1 MAEHK
6 KYYINVPGALVE
18 VSEDIYFAYYQE
30 KRRGRTLREKDER
43 NGAVSYDG
51 LDTPE
56 LTGQEMIPDRDAV
69 SVEDAAIANILRG
82 ELRRCLALLDEPDRQ
97 LIQALYFENLS
108 EREYATKAEL
118 HYMTVHNRKTRL
130 LRQLKKC
137 WKSKNNL
144 VQPPHELGLVV
155 RGLSHTPGGP

>member
-6 KYYINVPGALVE
+6 KYYIHVPGALVE
-18 VSEDIYFAYYQE
+18 VSEGVYFAYYQE

-56 LTGQEMIPDRDAV
+56 LSGQEMIPDRDAV

-82 ELRRCLALLDEPDRQ
+82 ELHRCLALLDEPDRL
-97 LIQALYFENLS
+97 LIQALYFEGLS
-108 EREYATKAEL
+108 EREYSKKTGM
-118 HYMTVHNRKTRL
+118 HHMTIHSRKVAI
-130 LRQLKKC
+130 LRALKKMI
-137 WKSKNNL
+137 KI
-144 VQPPHELGLVV
+144 
-155 RGLSHTPGGP
+155 

>member
-18 VSEDIYFAYYQE
+18 VSEGVYFAYYQE

-56 LTGQEMIPDRDAV
+56 LTGQEMIPDRGAT
-69 SVEDAAIANILRG
+69 SVEDAAIANILRDK
-82 ELRRCLALLDEPDRQ
+82 LHRCLALLDEPDRQ
-97 LIQALYFENLS
+97 LIQALYFEGLS
-108 EREYATKAEL
+108 EREYATEAGL
-118 HYMTVHNRKTRL
+118 HYMTVHNRKARL
-130 LRQLKKC
+130 LRQLKKMIE
-137 WKSKNNL
+137 K
-144 VQPPHELGLVV
+144 
-155 RGLSHTPGGP
+155 

>member
-18 VSEDIYFAYYQE
+18 VSEGVYFAYYQE

-43 NGAVSYDG
+43 NGAVSYDE

-69 SVEDAAIANILRG
+69 SVEDAALANILR
-82 ELRRCLALLDEPDRQ
+82 EKLHRCLALLDEPDRQ
-97 LIQALYFENLS
+97 LIQALYFEGLS
-108 EREYATKAEL
+108 ERKYAKRVEIPQQTISD
-118 HYMTVHNRKTRL
+118 RKRRIL
-130 LRQLKKC
+130 ARLKKLLE
-137 WKSKNNL
+137 N
-144 VQPPHELGLVV
+144 
-155 RGLSHTPGGP
+155 

>member
-6 KYYINVPGALVE
+6 KYYIHVPGTLVE
-18 VSEDIYFAYYQE
+18 VSEGVYFAYYQE

-69 SVEDAAIANILRG
+69 SVEDAAIANILRDR
-82 ELRRCLALLDEPDRQ
+82 LHRCLDALDEPDQQ
-97 LIQALYFENLS
+97 LIHALYFEGLS
-108 EREYATKAEL
+108 ERKYAKRVGIPQRTINDRRRRALRKLKEL
-118 HYMTVHNRKTRL
+118 LEN
-130 LRQLKKC
+130 
-137 WKSKNNL
+137 
-144 VQPPHELGLVV
+144 
-155 RGLSHTPGGP
+155 

>member
-1 MAEHK
+1 MAEQK
-6 KYYINVPGALVE
+6 KYYIHVPGALVE

-43 NGAVSYDG
+43 NGAISYDG

-56 LTGQEMIPDRDAV
+56 LSGQEMIPDRDAV

-97 LIQALYFENLS
+97 LIQALYFEGLS
-108 EREYATKAEL
+108 EREYAKRVGVPQRTINDRRHRAL
-118 HYMTVHNRKTRL
+118 RK
-130 LRQLKKC
+130 LKKLLE
-137 WKSKNNL
+137 N
-144 VQPPHELGLVV
+144 
-155 RGLSHTPGGP
+155 

>member
-18 VSEDIYFAYYQE
+18 VSEGVYFAYYQE

-56 LTGQEMIPDRDAV
+56 LTGQEMIPDRGAT
-69 SVEDAAIANILRG
+69 SVEDAAIANILRDK
-82 ELRRCLALLDEPDRQ
+82 LHRCLALLDEPDRQ
-97 LIQALYFENLS
+97 LIQALYFEGLS
-108 EREYATKAEL
+108 ERKYAKRVAIPQQTISD
-118 HYMTVHNRKTRL
+118 RKRRIL
-130 LRQLKKC
+130 ARLKKLLE
-137 WKSKNNL
+137 N
-144 VQPPHELGLVV
+144 
-155 RGLSHTPGGP
+155 

>member
-18 VSEDIYFAYYQE
+18 VSEGVYFAYYQE

-69 SVEDAAIANILRG
+69 SVEDAAIANIPR
-82 ELRRCLALLDEPDRQ
+82 
-97 LIQALYFENLS
+97 
-108 EREYATKAEL
+108 
-118 HYMTVHNRKTRL
+118 
-130 LRQLKKC
+130 
-137 WKSKNNL
+137 
-144 VQPPHELGLVV
+144 
-155 RGLSHTPGGP
+155 

>member
-6 KYYINVPGALVE
+6 KYYIHVPGALVE
-18 VSEDIYFAYYQE
+18 VSEGVYFAYYQE
-30 KRRGRTLREKDER
+30 KRRGRTLREKDKR

-56 LTGQEMIPDRDAV
+56 LSGQEMIPDRGAV

-97 LIQALYFENLS
+97 LIHALYFEGLN
-108 EREYATKAEL
+108 ERKYAKRVGIPQQTISD
-118 HYMTVHNRKTRL
+118 RKRRILARL
-130 LRQLKKC
+130 
-137 WKSKNNL
+137 KNF
-144 VQPPHELGLVV
+144 
-155 RGLSHTPGGP
+155 

>member
-1 MAEHK
+1 MAEQK
-6 KYYINVPGALVE
+6 KYYIHVPGALVE
-18 VSEDIYFAYYQE
+18 VSEGVYFAYYQE

-56 LTGQEMIPDRDAV
+56 LSGQEMIPDRGAV

-97 LIQALYFENLS
+97 LIQALYFEGLS
-108 EREYATKAEL
+108 EREYAKRVGVPQRTINDRRHRAL
-118 HYMTVHNRKTRL
+118 RK
-130 LRQLKKC
+130 LKKLLE
-137 WKSKNNL
+137 N
-144 VQPPHELGLVV
+144 
-155 RGLSHTPGGP
+155 

>member
-1 MAEHK
+1 MAEQK
-6 KYYINVPGALVE
+6 KYYIHVPGALVE
-18 VSEDIYFAYYQE
+18 VSEGVYFAYSQE

-56 LTGQEMIPDRDAV
+56 LSGQEMIPDRGAA

-97 LIQALYFENLS
+97 LIQALYFEGLS
-108 EREYATKAEL
+108 ERKYAKRVGIPQQTISD
-118 HYMTVHNRKTRL
+118 RKRRVL
-130 LRQLKKC
+130 ARLKK
-137 WKSKNNL
+137 L
-144 VQPPHELGLVV
+144 LE
-155 RGLSHTPGGP
+155 T

>member
-1 MAEHK
+1 MAEQK
-6 KYYINVPGALVE
+6 KYYIHVPGTLVE
-18 VSEDIYFAYYQE
+18 VSEGIYFAYYQE

-82 ELRRCLALLDEPDRQ
+82 ELHRCLNLLNEPDRQ
-97 LIQALYFENLS
+97 LIHAIYFEGLS
-108 EREYATKAEL
+108 EREYSKKTGM
-118 HYMTVHNRKTRL
+118 HHMTIHSRKVAI
-130 LRQLKKC
+130 LRALKKMI
-137 WKSKNNL
+137 KI
-144 VQPPHELGLVV
+144 
-155 RGLSHTPGGP
+155 

>member
-1 MAEHK
+1 MAEQK
-6 KYYINVPGALVE
+6 KYYIHVPGALVE

-69 SVEDAAIANILRG
+69 SVEDAALANILR
-82 ELRRCLALLDEPDRQ
+82 EKLHRCLALLDEPDRQ
-97 LIQALYFENLS
+97 LIQALYFEGLS
-108 EREYATKAEL
+108 ERKYAKRVEIPQQTISD
-118 HYMTVHNRKTRL
+118 RKRRIL
-130 LRQLKKC
+130 ARLKKLLE
-137 WKSKNNL
+137 N
-144 VQPPHELGLVV
+144 
-155 RGLSHTPGGP
+155 

>member
-1 MAEHK
+1 MAEQK
-6 KYYINVPGALVE
+6 KYYIHVPGALVE

-43 NGAVSYDG
+43 NGAISYDG

-56 LTGQEMIPDRDAV
+56 LSGQEMIPDRDAV

-97 LIQALYFENLS
+97 LIHALYFEGLS
-108 EREYATKAEL
+108 EREYAKRVGVPQRTINDRRHRAL
-118 HYMTVHNRKTRL
+118 RK
-130 LRQLKKC
+130 LKKLLE
-137 WKSKNNL
+137 N
-144 VQPPHELGLVV
+144 
-155 RGLSHTPGGP
+155 

>member
-18 VSEDIYFAYYQE
+18 VSEGVYFAYYQE

-69 SVEDAAIANILRG
+69 SVEDAAIASILCDK
-82 ELRRCLALLDEPDRQ
+82 LHRCLALMDEPDRQ
-97 LIQALYFENLS
+97 LIQALYFEGLS
-108 EREYATKAEL
+108 EREYAAEAGL
-118 HYMTVHNRKTRL
+118 HYMTVHNRKARL
-130 LRQLKKC
+130 LRQLKKMIE
-137 WKSKNNL
+137 K
-144 VQPPHELGLVV
+144 
-155 RGLSHTPGGP
+155 

>member
-6 KYYINVPGALVE
+6 KYYIHVPGALVE
-18 VSEDIYFAYYQE
+18 VSEGVYFAYYQE

-69 SVEDAAIANILRG
+69 SVEDAAIANILRDR
-82 ELRRCLALLDEPDRQ
+82 LYRCLAALDEPDRQ
-97 LIQALYFENLS
+97 LIHALYFEGLS
-108 EREYATKAEL
+108 EREYSKKTGM
-118 HYMTVHNRKTRL
+118 HHMTIHSRKVAI
-130 LRQLKKC
+130 LRALKKMI
-137 WKSKNNL
+137 KI
-144 VQPPHELGLVV
+144 
-155 RGLSHTPGGP
+155 

>member
-6 KYYINVPGALVE
+6 KYYIHVPGALVE

-43 NGAVSYDG
+43 NGAISYDG

-56 LTGQEMIPDRDAV
+56 LSGQEMIPDRDAV

-97 LIQALYFENLS
+97 LIHALYFEGLS
-108 EREYATKAEL
+108 EREYAKRVGVPQRTINDRRHRAL
-118 HYMTVHNRKTRL
+118 RK
-130 LRQLKKC
+130 LKKLLE
-137 WKSKNNL
+137 N
-144 VQPPHELGLVV
+144 
-155 RGLSHTPGGP
+155 

>member
-18 VSEDIYFAYYQE
+18 VSEGVYFAYYQE

-69 SVEDAAIANILRG
+69 SVEDAAIANILRDK
-82 ELRRCLALLDEPDRQ
+82 LHRCLSLLDEPDRQ
-97 LIQALYFENLS
+97 LIQALYFEGLS
-108 EREYATKAEL
+108 ERKYAKRVEIPQQTISD
-118 HYMTVHNRKTRL
+118 RKRRIL
-130 LRQLKKC
+130 ARLKKLLE
-137 WKSKNNL
+137 N
-144 VQPPHELGLVV
+144 
-155 RGLSHTPGGP
+155 

>member
-1 MAEHK
+1 MAEQK
-6 KYYINVPGALVE
+6 KYYIHVPGALVE

-43 NGAVSYDG
+43 NGAISYDG

-56 LTGQEMIPDRDAV
+56 LSGQEMIPDRDAV

-97 LIQALYFENLS
+97 LIHALYFEGLS
-108 EREYATKAEL
+108 EREYAKRVGVPQRTINDRIHRAL
-118 HYMTVHNRKTRL
+118 RK
-130 LRQLKKC
+130 LKKLLE
-137 WKSKNNL
+137 N
-144 VQPPHELGLVV
+144 
-155 RGLSHTPGGP
+155 

>member
-1 MAEHK
+1 MAEQK
-6 KYYINVPGALVE
+6 KYYIHVPGALVE

-56 LTGQEMIPDRDAV
+56 LSGQEMIPDRGAV

-97 LIQALYFENLS
+97 LIHALYFEGLS
-108 EREYATKAEL
+108 EREYAKRVGVPQRTINDRRHRAL
-118 HYMTVHNRKTRL
+118 RK
-130 LRQLKKC
+130 LKKLLE
-137 WKSKNNL
+137 N
-144 VQPPHELGLVV
+144 
-155 RGLSHTPGGP
+155 